1 MTIKAKSKSKIF
13 LDSQH
18 TIWDSLHKHHKIGL

>member
-1 MTIKAKSKSKIF
+1 MEFHFPTIF

-18 TIWDSLHKHHKIGL
+18 TTNI